1 MRSQIKHIH
10 TVYLTHSA
18 TFISDDVKKRSQVIL
33 TIQAQGRQGAGGRG
47 WGWWAGT
54 GWQLAQTPTSSSTL
68 TPPRQPP
75 HPIRFIAGQTF
86 QFLSRMITV
95 RDPSPFPPAFLLLH
109 PCSHPLLWTQLT
121 WNEKNMWGQV
131 LRAEHWCIWYSNA
144 EKIIGWKWWVSQ
156 FTLLQLHFG
165 WVPFI
170 AALVKTE
177 CTLVH

>member
-1 MRSQIKHIH
+1 MVSNKNIVSIWGVNAFKHIKSATEVDNSWESGVMKGQIKHIH

-18 TFISDDVKKRSQVIL
+18 TFISYDVKKRSQVIL

-109 PCSHPLLWTQLT
+109 PCSHPLLWTLT
-121 WNEKNMWGQV
+121 WNEKNKDWGQSTGV
-131 LRAEHWCIWYSNA
+131 YDIQTQRR
-144 EKIIGWKWWVSQ
+144 
-156 FTLLQLHFG
+156 
-165 WVPFI
+165 
-170 AALVKTE
+170 
-177 CTLVH
+177 